1 MPHSRVAFHDRIP
14 PSWGVPPPE
23 HPDELEE
30 LDDADFEESSP
41 ILARMGFME
50 WLRTMPLANLS
61 IVLAIFQLVT
71 LIPCALIFTV
81 VRHQTGNTE
90 QAAIAGI
97 AAWIA
102 PAAWMIWWVG
112 SKKSEWIP
120 NTDLRVFH
128 ALPAVLLIFLLIRGG
143 VDATF
148 VSTLFNFVDFVL
160 LLALFIY
167 GFLCL
172 RHWIR
177 PPLAYAF
184 YLISSIA
191 AFLIMLSRI

>member
-1 MPHSRVAFHDRIP
+1 
-14 PSWGVPPPE
+14 
-23 HPDELEE
+23 
-30 LDDADFEESSP
+30 
-41 ILARMGFME
+41 MGYME
-50 WLRTMPLANLS
+50 RLRRMPLADLS

-71 LIPCALIFTV
+71 VIPCAVVFTA
-81 VRHQTGNTE
+81 VRHQTGNAE
-90 QAAIAGI
+90 QAAITGI

-102 PAAWMIWWVG
+102 PFAWMIWRMG
-112 SKKSEWIP
+112 FQKGGWIP
-120 NTDLRVFH
+120 NTDLRIFH
-128 ALPAVLLIFLLIRGG
+128 TLPAVLLIFLLIRGG
-143 VDATF
+143 VDAVFIT
-148 VSTLFNFVDFVL
+148 TLFNFVDFVL